1 MNSKQLQYHILK
13 DLIHKNHKILSLPL
27 IFVRLVLHYQFL
39 KHKREQEEQ
48 ESNNT
53 NN

>member
-1 MNSKQLQYHILK
+1 LFRCNNVPI
-13 DLIHKNHKILSLPL
+13 N
-27 IFVRLVLHYQFL
+27 VHYQFL